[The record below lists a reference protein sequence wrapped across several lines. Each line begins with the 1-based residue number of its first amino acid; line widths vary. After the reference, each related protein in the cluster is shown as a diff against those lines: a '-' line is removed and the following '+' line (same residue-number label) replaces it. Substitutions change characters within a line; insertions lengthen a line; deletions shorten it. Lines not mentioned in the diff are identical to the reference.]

1 MVAGK
6 QTLIKMGSGLIA
18 KLSMLLPLSV
28 LRLIVLL
35 LISVSG
41 LLAGCTSS
49 DRPSREYLQRLE
61 RVTDMQSLDFPKSE
75 FFAVPSKPDALI
87 KEVRVSFNLLESI
100 ELDRCGILSLLA
112 EANGPLGK
120 IQNGPPRLQRELKLF
135 QLTKKCIDSGRAG
148 DLIKQVDQ
156 LRRERWS
163 VRFWNILLESPEV
176 GRLYAASGFRG
187 DVNVPLVRPLQILL
201 QAQRSPEQVNVE
213 NVYPAF
219 QALSNFAG
227 GKFWRELKLL
237 TAELQLAEQ
246 RIEVFSAEGSCNNP
260 FRRKQVKRM
269 QGLLYRY
276 FIPEIQTRMVLLSRQ
291 AELLEGFW
299 LEMLKSRRLLVG
311 LEFQNYLGRLVG
323 EGGLVG
329 RFRKVSVSHAQ
340 AWNDLLKKCDMSPGV
355 NRLNG

>member
-6 QTLIKMGSGLIA
+6 QALIEMGRGLFFG
-18 KLSMLLPLSV
+18 LSSALSLGV

-41 LLAGCTSS
+41 LLAGCSGS

-61 RVTDMQSLDFPKSE
+61 RVTDMQPLDFPRSD
-75 FFAVPSKPDALI
+75 FFAVPNKPDALI

-135 QLTKKCIDSGRAG
+135 QLTKQCIDSGRAG
-148 DLIKQVDQ
+148 DLIKQVDR
-156 LRRERWS
+156 LRRGRWS

-176 GRLYAASGFRG
+176 GRLYAASGLQG
-187 DVNVPLVRPLQILL
+187 DVVISLSRPLQILL
-201 QAQRSPEQVNVE
+201 QAQRSPERVNID

-237 TAELQLAEQ
+237 TAELQLAEE
-246 RIEVFSAEGSCNNP
+246 RVEAFSAMGSCNNP

-276 FIPEIQTRMVLLSRQ
+276 FIPEIQTRMVLLARQ

-299 LEMLKSRRLLVG
+299 LEMLKNKRLLVG
-311 LEFQNYLGRLVG
+311 LEFQNYLNRLVG
-323 EGGLVG
+323 QGGLVSQ
-329 RFRKVSVSHAQ
+329 FRKVSVSHAQ